1 MIPRLN
7 LSAPLLPHRPSWP
20 AEATSYTPLF
30 LGRQPFRKLVVLAD
44 AALVAVDDATSW
56 GPELL
61 LAGLLSHEFIERFR
75 YADDGPPPEVPRER
89 SDLMGEVVPGWAV
102 LSPQDPASGVYGVRT
117 GNAHSIRDAGIMGNR
132 TTVAAQDTRT
142 PVYQDVEAGAA
153 AERRT
158 RDALA
163 AQVAESVRA
172 DVFLTDRPY
181 LYAVEWQ
188 LSRGVTFL
196 DREQALPFVSLYLR
210 AQGEFLVFRTVDGTG
225 THKMNRGLFFW
236 VATRELLN
244 AAWRWFNAC
253 VQYSTS
259 KGDDMVLL
267 LGQSVLMRFTRA
279 LQARDQ
285 LHIAL
290 NRPQNNDIADDA
302 LSALDV
308 VTLLLMGCFDA
319 TARVAHQALNIPG
332 SAHDAGWL
340 RDQSWL
346 PKVTK
351 AVPAF
356 ASLVGAGTDGHHALT
371 ILRTLR
377 NSIHGE
383 ALQALAVRNEHDPL
397 RTMVGVSARDSQ
409 GLMDAVA
416 ALGGNVAWGIEE
428 IIPGRFYAD
437 PGVLIERLLPL
448 VVELLNA
455 IMATTPVETL
465 PGVKLVPSHQ
475 IPPTEAPFDERTRSS
490 VRWQLGL

>member
-1 MIPRLN
+1 MIPRLD
-7 LSAPLLPHRPSWP
+7 LSAPLLPHSTSWP

-30 LGRQPFRKLVVLAD
+30 VGRQPFRKLVVLAD
-44 AALVAVDDATSW
+44 AALVAVDDATGW

-61 LAGLLSHEFIERFR
+61 LAGLLSHEFIERFL
-75 YADDGPPPEVPRER
+75 YADDGPPPEVLREQ

-117 GNAHSIRDAGIMGNR
+117 GDAHSIRTAGIMGNR
-132 TTVAAQDTRT
+132 TEVAAQDTRT
-142 PVYQDVEAGAA
+142 PVYQELAADAA

-158 RDALA
+158 HDALA

-172 DVFLTDRPY
+172 DVFLTERPY

-188 LSRGVTFL
+188 LGHGVTFL
-196 DREQALPFVSLYLR
+196 NREQALPFVSLYLR
-210 AQGEFLVFRTVDGTG
+210 AQGEFVVFRTVDGTG

-244 AAWRWFNAC
+244 AAWGWFNAC
-253 VQYSTS
+253 VKHSTS
-259 KGDDMVLL
+259 QGDDMLLL
-267 LGQSVLMRFTRA
+267 LGQSALMRFTRA

-290 NRPQNNDIADDA
+290 NRTQNNDIADDA

-308 VTLLLMGCFDA
+308 VTVVLMGCCDA
-319 TARVAHQALNIPG
+319 TARVAHHVLHIAG
-332 SAHDAGWL
+332 SVHDAGWL

-346 PKVTK
+346 PKVTTV
-351 AVPAF
+351 VPAF
-356 ASLVGAGTDGHHALT
+356 ATLVGTGTVGHHALT

-383 ALQALAVRNEHDPL
+383 ALQPLAVRHEHDPL

-416 ALGGNVAWGIEE
+416 ALGGNASWGLEE

-437 PGVLIERLLPL
+437 PGILIERLLPL
-448 VVELLNA
+448 LVDLLNA
-455 IMATTPVETL
+455 VMEATPVETL
-465 PGVKLVPSHQ
+465 AGVNLLPAHL
-475 IPPTEAPFDERTRSS
+475 IPPTEAPFDERSRSS